1 MENTNKQYKA
11 LIDLHNHLDG
21 SLTLDII
28 KKLADIEEINLRGEE
43 KDLLRKLTA
52 PEDCKDLNDYLTKFA
67 FSNHLL
73 QSQIGIENA
82 VYFLLEKL
90 KEQGLIYTEIRF
102 APQLSIKNGLSQDEV
117 VEAAIRGLKRSSLKA
132 GLILC
137 CLRGDK
143 NEAFNI
149 GTIEVAEK
157 FLNKGVCAIDI
168 AGAEALYKTSEF
180 ENLFKLAKEKG
191 IPFTIHAGEAD
202 DYQSVDCAIDFGAKR
217 IGHGVN
223 SIHSLKTL
231 ERLKQENI
239 TLEICPTSNI
249 QTQIFKSIN
258 DFPFKTFLE
267 KGIKFTIN
275 TDNMAVSSTDI
286 NKELNL
292 VANGFNLSEKDIGK
306 LLLNSADCA
315 FLDDESKKELKNII
329 INTYAL

>member
-90 KEQGLIYTEIRF
+90 KEQGLIYAEIRF

-117 VEAAIRGLKRSSLKA
+117 VEAAIRGLNRSSLKA

-143 NEAFNI
+143 NETFNI

-329 INTYAL
+329 INTYEL